1 MIASFDFYNR
11 FEQPIISLRSPNDKF
26 MGFLDNIKNL
36 NIAPEFNAVSE
47 MSCDVYKYGDDNV
60 ELKIYDDIK
69 VKRQLFVE
77 DVGFFIITEVS
88 ENDGEDGVYKSLTLY
103 SCEHEMSYKK
113 LTYFNGTYKFWD
125 EDNPSDTLMGII
137 LKSLPRWS
145 IGHVDSSIAALHRT
159 FEEPDTT
166 IFAFLMEDVEDS
178 YGCLFDFDIINR
190 VINVYDKNNYINK
203 TTILLSRKDVIDSL
217 KVETKSEEIFTA
229 LTLYGDDEITYSG
242 INPLGTST
250 VYNFNYYKEWMSDE
264 LQAALNTWESNI
276 ANAETSITT
285 LRTSLS
291 NIITELQTMQGEIDS
306 INEQITLLEKQLG
319 VNTLDENMVSDL
331 TSQINNKKADL
342 IIAQT
347 NYNNKSAEKDS
358 ISKNLN
364 NIYVSCSFKNNFTEQ
379 QMQELDAYIY
389 EGSDVDDTFAITDD
403 MSYEEQEQI
412 LVGLYNKAKS
422 MLSDIS
428 VPTEELTLDTNNF
441 IFQKEFLP
449 YTQQLNTGVIVDV
462 EIKDDVIVS
471 YVLLKMEVNYQ
482 DKTISLTFGNKY
494 RSSAAEKLWSDWE
507 SKVSKSSTTL
517 TYERSK
523 YGKAVNSGS
532 LDKMNAFM
540 KSSLDL
546 TLNQVKS
553 SDGQSME
560 ITESGLKARRI
571 NPTDKTIDSEQLWLT
586 SNNIV
591 FTDDNWNTIK
601 TAIGR
606 LELPNEKVGY
616 GINAEYLIGK
626 MILAEGMK
634 ITNKGGSFIIDENGV
649 QIKFNDKIQNIEEI
663 AVLNLIDL
671 VISSPVFTLDNEK
684 NTYSPNVITIAPV
697 FTNCEYSKWQ
707 YSIDNGDNWIDM
719 ENISGISVDKITS
732 ALSIQNN
739 CELYTDTNNVVNFKI
754 IGKCKDSKGNYN
766 DVAHANTSIFRVK
779 EGNSITSLITSS
791 EGESFKTDNL
801 PTSTTL
807 TCHVYKNGKEI
818 SAKSYQWLQL
828 ADNNKDWTEIGTEK
842 SISIL
847 LESFDVKN
855 RIKCKFEI

>member
-1 MIASFDFYNR
+1 MIANFDYYNR

-26 MGFLDNIKNL
+26 MGFVDNIKNL
-36 NIAPEFNAVSE
+36 NINPEFNAVSE
-47 MSCDVYKYGDDNV
+47 MTCDIYKYGDDNV

-77 DVGFFIITEVS
+77 DVGFFIITEVE
-88 ENDGEDGVYKSLTLY
+88 ENDSEEGIYKSLTLY

-145 IGHVDSSIAALHRT
+145 IGHVDSSIATLHRT

-203 TTILLSRKDVIDSL
+203 TTILLSRKDVIDSI
-217 KVETKSEEIFTA
+217 KVNTKSEEIYTA

-264 LQAALNTWESNI
+264 LKAALNTWELNV
-276 ANAETSITT
+276 AHAETSITT

-291 NIITELQTMQGEIDS
+291 NIITELQTIQGEIDS

-331 TSQINNKKADL
+331 ISQINNKKADL

-347 NYNNKSAEKDS
+347 NYNNKSAEKDT
-358 ISKNLN
+358 ISENLN
-364 NIYVSCSFKNNFTEQ
+364 NIYASCSFENNFTEE

-389 EGSDVDDTFAITDD
+389 EGSDVDDTFAFTDD
-403 MSYEEQEQI
+403 MSYEKQEQI

-482 DKTISLTFGNKY
+482 DKTINLTFGNKY
-494 RSSAAEKLWSDWE
+494 RSSTAEKLWSDWE

-553 SDGQSME
+553 SDGQSIE
-560 ITESGLKARRI
+560 ITDSGLKARRI
-571 NPTDKTIDSEQLWLT
+571 DPSDKTIDSEQLWLT

-606 LELPNEKVGY
+606 LNLPNGTEGY

-626 MILAEGMK
+626 MILAEGME

-671 VISSPVFTLDNEK
+671 IVSSPVFTLDNEK

-707 YSIDNGDNWIDM
+707 YSIDGGDNWIDIK
-719 ENISGISVDKITS
+719 NISGISVDKITS
-732 ALSIQNN
+732 ALSIQND

-807 TCHVYKNGKEI
+807 TCHVYKNGEEI
-818 SAKSYQWLQL
+818 TTKSYQWLQL
-828 ADNNKDWTEIGTEK
+828 ADDDETWTEIGTEK

-847 LESFDVKN
+847 LESFNIKN